1 MNFQINVDSL
11 KTALKIAQK
20 AMDKNEDLPV
30 RTYFHV
36 SLTDDG
42 HVVILASGQLF
53 SVTLKLTPDCV
64 ITHGEP
70 ILLSTKAIKYLDKLD
85 VEEVVVVRSE
95 TQGISNSVEIVSNSG
110 YVAYNSFPAD
120 QYPLPKQI
128 DETLTNI
135 SYPVS
140 MRSIAKVIDFVGCDV
155 LKPVI
160 ETIQVKASGRT
171 TKVSASDGFTIAR
184 MEEHFD
190 FDIPIEKE
198 LSILLPKRIAQF
210 MIEENLSMNVFE
222 SENNVVFET
231 IGKSLRLQF
240 RKVNTA
246 YLNVDGFLASQK
258 TSFKAV
264 VSNQALT
271 NSILR
276 LQTLGEKKFK
286 ITIREN
292 DIVLTAQDDMHN
304 IITEVISRTEEDDRA
319 GWTEDVNIKLSLAV
333 FEKALKRIHE
343 GDIAINYTDGKSA
356 VVIKGNNNP
365 SQFYLTTTFSV

>member
-140 MRSIAKVIDFVGCDV
+140 MQSIAKVIDFVGCDD

-160 ETIQVKASGRT
+160 ETIQIKASGRT
-171 TKVSASDGFTIAR
+171 TKVTALDGHTIAR
-184 MEEHFD
+184 KEVNLD
-190 FDIPIEKE
+190 FDIPNDNE

-210 MIEENLSMNVFE
+210 MIDENLSMNVFE
-222 SENNVVFET
+222 SENNVVLET
-231 IGKSLRLQF
+231 MGKSLKLQF

-246 YLNVDGFLASQK
+246 YFEVDRFLEGQR
-258 TSFKAV
+258 TLFKAV
-264 VSNQALT
+264 VSNQALN
-271 NSILR
+271 NSVLR

-286 ITIREN
+286 VTIRKN
-292 DIVLTAQDDMHN
+292 DIVLTAQDDKHN
-304 IITEVISRTEEDDRA
+304 IITEVISRNEEDDRA
-319 GWTEDVNIKLSLAV
+319 GWTEDVNIVLSLAV

-343 GDIAINYTDGKSA
+343 GDIAINYTDDKST
-356 VVIKGNNNP
+356 VVITGNNRP
-365 SQFYLTTTFSV
+365 SLLYLTIPFSI

>member
-140 MRSIAKVIDFVGCDV
+140 MQSIAKVIDFVGCDD

-160 ETIQVKASGRT
+160 ETIQIKASGRT
-171 TKVSASDGFTIAR
+171 TKVTALDGHTIAR
-184 MEEHFD
+184 KEVNLD
-190 FDIPIEKE
+190 FDIPNNHE

-222 SENNVVFET
+222 SENNVVLET
-231 IGKSLRLQF
+231 MGKSLKLQF

-246 YLNVDGFLASQK
+246 YFEVDRFLEGQR
-258 TSFKAV
+258 TLFKAV
-264 VSNQALT
+264 VSNQALN
-271 NSILR
+271 NSVLR

-286 ITIREN
+286 VTIREN
-292 DIVLTAQDDMHN
+292 DIVLTAQDDKHN
-304 IITEVISRTEEDDRA
+304 IITEVISRKEEDDRA
-319 GWTEDVNIKLSLAV
+319 GWTEDVNIVLSLAV
-333 FEKALKRIHE
+333 FEKALKRISE
-343 GDIAINYTDGKSA
+343 GDIAINYTDDKST
-356 VVIKGNNNP
+356 VVITGNNRP
-365 SQFYLTTTFSV
+365 SLLYLTMPFSI